1 MRGPPQAVCRKGQ
14 AVNIFVVHSGCD
26 ADKVKEA
33 VEQLEALE
41 SRVNI
46 LVLKNGGVFWK
57 IEAEQLLK
65 KSQMIL
71 FVVGENSHK
80 SRNID
85 WELKKAVKFNKLI
98 LYYKLEAQNKLNRCL
113 FGVDRFSKKEA
124 LLAEE
129 AKTVAD
135 IAHRV
140 QKYENGEYMVFNRAV
155 ETIDRNELLEQYKI
169 FLETSESLIARRQ
182 TVNSF
187 YVSAN
192 TALITIM
199 GGLIA
204 VFSETGLRA
213 ILLIL
218 TSVVGIILSVSWIGI
233 LNSYGVLNGSKMKVI
248 SMIEH
253 ELPAALYDTEWS
265 VMSDKLNSK
274 KYSSFTDSEKKAPKA
289 FVSLYLL
296 LIAVAVLMGISL
308 LL

>member
-1 MRGPPQAVCRKGQ
+1 M
-14 AVNIFVVHSGCD
+14 NIFVVHSGCD
-26 ADKVKEA
+26 SDRVKEA
-33 VEQLEALE
+33 VKQLEELE

-65 KSQMIL
+65 KSQMVL
-71 FVVGENSHK
+71 FIVGKNSHK
-80 SRNID
+80 SKNID

-98 LYYKLEAQNKLNRCL
+98 LYYKLEDHNELNKCL

-129 AKTVAD
+129 AKAVND
-135 IAHRV
+135 IAYRIR
-140 QKYENGEYMVFNRAV
+140 KYENGEYMVFNNSI
-155 ETIDRNELLEQYKI
+155 ENIDRNELLEQYKI

-182 TVNSF
+182 AVNSF

-204 VFSETGLRA
+204 VFGETGLRA

-253 ELPAALYDTEWS
+253 ELPAALYDTEWT

-289 FVSLYLL
+289 FISLYIL
-296 LIAVAVLMGISL
+296 LIITAIVMGISL

>member
-1 MRGPPQAVCRKGQ
+1 M
-14 AVNIFVVHSGCD
+14 NIFVVHSGCD
-26 ADKVKEA
+26 SDRVKEA
-33 VEQLEALE
+33 VKQLEELE

-65 KSQMIL
+65 KSQMVL
-71 FVVGENSHK
+71 FIVGKNSHK
-80 SRNID
+80 SKNID

-98 LYYKLEAQNKLNRCL
+98 LYYKLEDHNELNRCL

-129 AKTVAD
+129 AKTVND
-135 IAHRV
+135 IAHRIR
-140 QKYENGEYMVFNRAV
+140 KYENDEYKLFNNSI
-155 ETIDRNELLEQYKI
+155 ENIDRTELLEQYKI

-199 GGLIA
+199 AGLIA
-204 VFSETGLRA
+204 VFGEMGLRA

-233 LNSYGVLNGSKMKVI
+233 LNSYGVLNGSKIKVI

-253 ELPAALYDTEWS
+253 ELPAALYDTEWT

-289 FVSLYLL
+289 FIALYIL
-296 LIAVAVLMGISL
+296 LIITAIVMAISFKYIL
-308 LL
+308 

>member
-1 MRGPPQAVCRKGQ
+1 M
-14 AVNIFVVHSGCD
+14 NIFVIHSGCD
-26 ADKVKEA
+26 TDRVKET
-33 VEQLEALE
+33 VRQLEELE
-41 SRVNI
+41 PRVNV

-65 KSQMIL
+65 KAQMVL
-71 FVVGENSHK
+71 FVVGNNSYK
-80 SRNID
+80 SKNID

-98 LYYKLEAQNKLNRCL
+98 LCYKLEDSNELNRCL
-113 FGVDRFSKKEA
+113 FGADRFSKKEA
-124 LLAEE
+124 LLAEK
-129 AKTVAD
+129 ARTVND
-135 IAHRV
+135 IASRIR
-140 QKYENGEYMVFNRAV
+140 KYENGEYMVFNKSI
-155 ETIDRNELLEQYKI
+155 EEIDRTELLEQYKI

-204 VFSETGLRA
+204 VLDKTSFRA
-213 ILLIL
+213 IMFIL
-218 TSVVGIILSVSWIGI
+218 ASVVGIILSGSWIRI
-233 LNSYGVLNGSKMKVI
+233 LNAYGVLNGSKMKVI

-274 KYSSFTDSEKKAPKA
+274 KYVSFTDSEKKAPKA
-289 FVSLYLL
+289 FIVLYGL
-296 LIAVAVLMGISL
+296 LIAIAIAMGISL